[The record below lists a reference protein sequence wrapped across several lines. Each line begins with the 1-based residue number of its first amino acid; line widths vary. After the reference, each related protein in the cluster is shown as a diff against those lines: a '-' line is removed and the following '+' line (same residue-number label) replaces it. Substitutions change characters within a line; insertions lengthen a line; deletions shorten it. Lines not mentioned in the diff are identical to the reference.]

1 MGRPP
6 KSAAQHKKQG
16 TYRPSRH
23 GDDTA
28 LPLVPVLQV
37 DPPIWLPATLIPTW
51 RAVTGDLCA
60 MGAICPSDLGLLEQA
75 FRFIMNSMQLQA
87 HLQLLLESAERNRE
101 LADAIFESFL
111 EEGKKMPPATALQ
124 VAELATGC
132 VSQISKTSAALVAQ
146 EAAYERILGKFGIT
160 PAERSRL
167 VRMLPKKNK
176 GEGLDDL
183 LK

>member
-51 RAVTGDLCA
+51 QAVTGDLCA

-75 FRFIMNSMQLQA
+75 FRFIMNTMMLQA
-87 HLQLLLESAERNRE
+87 QLQLLLESVDRNKQ
-101 LADAIFESFL
+101 LADRLAAAFEDSD
-111 EEGKKMPPATALQ
+111 ESMPPDTAIQ
-124 VAELATGC
+124 IAALASGC
-132 VSQISKTSAALVAQ
+132 APEISKTSAALVAQ

-167 VRMLPKKNK
+167 VRMLPKKDK
-176 GEGLDDL
+176 GEALDDL